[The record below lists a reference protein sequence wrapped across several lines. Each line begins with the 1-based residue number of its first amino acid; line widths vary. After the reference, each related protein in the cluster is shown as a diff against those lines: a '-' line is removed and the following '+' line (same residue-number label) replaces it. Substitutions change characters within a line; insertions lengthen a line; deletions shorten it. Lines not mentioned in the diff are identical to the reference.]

1 MPERD
6 LPSLLVTMN
15 PALDPR
21 EWVFCC
27 VTRDYET
34 SAANPLFLFREN
46 EGVTMVVERSTADD
60 LGLTY
65 GFPSRRITL
74 RVVSDLEAVGFTA
87 AVAAELSKHTIPVNV
102 ASAFHHDHLFVP
114 ADRGEEALRVLEDL
128 SAETARRLL

>member
-1 MPERD
+1 M
-6 LPSLLVTMN
+6 MN

-27 VTRDYET
+27 VDRAYDLAE
-34 SAANPLFLFREN
+34 AKPLLFFREN
-46 EGVTMVVERSTADD
+46 EGVTLVTERQIADG

-65 GFPSRRITL
+65 EFPSRRITL

-87 AVAAELSKHTIPVNV
+87 AVTAELAKHTIPANLV
-102 ASAFHHDHLFVP
+102 SAFNHDHLFVP
-114 ADRGEEALRVLEDL
+114 LERAEEALRVLEEL